1 MSEMKDEQFENIKDE
16 VVGNVSE
23 QPEHEMEDVEEGE
36 DGVVDLVDPILEPLL
51 DINQKLKEAEDKHLR
66 LYADFENYRRR
77 VRLDAEA
84 AQKYR
89 AQDIIKA
96 LLPAMDNFE
105 RAMKVEATTDET
117 KTLMQGMEMVYNQ
130 IQTALKN
137 EGCEA
142 IESVG
147 KVFDPNFHQAIMQVE
162 VEGYNSNDIVEE
174 FQKGYLLK
182 DRVIR
187 PAMVTVKQ

>member
-1 MSEMKDEQFENIKDE
+1 MSEVKDNQKQEE
-16 VVGNVSE
+16 VVEEISE
-23 QPEHEMEDVEEGE
+23 QSVQDIEEVEEVE
-36 DGVVDLVDPILEPLL
+36 DGVIDPIIDPAV
-51 DINQKLKEAEDKHLR
+51 DFNQKLKEAEDKHLR

-77 VRLDAEA
+77 VRLDTEA

-89 AQDIIKA
+89 AQEIIMA

-105 RAMKVEATTDET
+105 RAMKVEATTDEA

-137 EGCEA
+137 EGCEV

-147 KVFDPNFHQAIMQVE
+147 KPFDPNFHQAIMQVE

-174 FQKGYLLK
+174 FQKGYMLK

-187 PAMVTVKQ
+187 PAMVTVQQ

>member
-1 MSEMKDEQFENIKDE
+1 MSEVKNEQSEELIEEAVEK
-16 VVGNVSE
+16 VSE
-23 QPEHEMEDVEEGE
+23 QPAQEIEDVEEVE
-36 DGVVDLVDPILEPLL
+36 DGVIDSIISPVL
-51 DINQKLKEAEDKHLR
+51 DFEQKLKDAEDKHLR

-105 RAMKVEATTDET
+105 RAMKFEATTDEV

-130 IQTALKN
+130 IQNALKN

-147 KVFDPNFHQAIMQVE
+147 KIFDPNFHQAIMQVE

-174 FQKGYLLK
+174 FQKGYMLK

-187 PAMVTVKQ
+187 PAMVTVQQ